1 MRPATHRA
9 RTHAPCF
16 ARSRNAAL
24 IAASAL
30 SLTSL
35 ASLSACGN
43 AEPFSPR
50 SLLPTGTAGRSLVFV
65 DSTSHTATL
74 LDADKLNADPMRI
87 VLPPKPQ
94 PLVTRPGSEGE
105 TLVLCRGE
113 GDDSETTADAP
124 ALVVLNATGEA
135 RRYPL
140 GSSFNAMTVSDDGKY
155 AMLFF
160 DGTATTGS
168 LIFNPNEIAIVD
180 LSRDATDDDNPRSR
194 TLRSFGHAPTRIEF
208 SPAIQIGGTE
218 RRLAVVLFDTVV
230 LLVDLDH
237 LDRPEYTIELA
248 TSTTRS
254 IDLTQVV
261 FDAERGRLYVRGTA
275 STDVY
280 VITLN
285 DIAAEAGENDFVPS
299 LNQLGIGAVP
309 IDMALYTAGD
319 EPRLLTITA
328 GARAVIVDTDTS
340 RTTSITL
347 PVAATSI
354 AVFTATSPFDPVQE
368 QRALLYAE
376 GTARVMF
383 LDLREVEERGA
394 RNLESL
400 TIQSVYTRFTPL
412 ADNLVLLPHQ
422 TNGLSVLDLE
432 QRTASPIRSSL
443 NLGSALPDPGADKLW
458 VAPSGQSQLAFLDL
472 RDFHPGA
479 IDLRRPIREVV
490 IVPSDTD
497 TGPSLAIVHASSV
510 GHVTVINSDD
520 PTDLDSASAARGFLF
535 HDILNDEEQ
544 NR

>member
-1 MRPATHRA
+1 MRPVTHRA

-24 IAASAL
+24 IAISAL
-30 SLTSL
+30 SLASS

-43 AEPFSPR
+43 AESFAPI
-50 SLLPTGTAGRSLVFV
+50 SLLATGTAGRSLVFV
-65 DSTSHTATL
+65 DSNSHTATL
-74 LDADKLNADPMRI
+74 LDTDDLSAEPTHVA
-87 VLPPKPQ
+87 LPPKPQ

-113 GDDSETTADAP
+113 GDDTEDPAHAP

-140 GSSFNAMTVSDDGKY
+140 GSSFNAMTVSEDGKY

-160 DGTATTGS
+160 DGTATTAS
-168 LIFNPNEIAIVD
+168 LIFNPNEIGIVD
-180 LSRDATDDDNPRSR
+180 LSRDATEDNPSSR
-194 TLRSFGHAPTRIEF
+194 TLRSFGRAPTRIEF
-208 SPAIQIGGTE
+208 SPAIQVGGVA
-218 RRLAVVLFDTVV
+218 RHLAVVLFDTVV

-285 DIAAEAGENDFVPS
+285 EIAAGPGENDFVPS
-299 LNQLGIGAVP
+299 LNQLGIGAAP
-309 IDMALYTAGD
+309 IDMALYNAGD
-319 EPRLLTITA
+319 APRLLTITS

-347 PVAATSI
+347 PVTATSI
-354 AVFTATSPFDPVQE
+354 AVFTATSPFDPALE
-368 QRALLYAE
+368 ARALLYAE

-383 LDLREVEERGA
+383 LDLRDVEERGA

-412 ADNLVLLPHQ
+412 TDNLVLLPHQ

-432 QRTASPIRSSL
+432 ERTASPIRSSL

-458 VAPSGQSQLAFLDL
+458 VAPVGQSQLAFLDL
-472 RDFHPGA
+472 GDFHPGA
-479 IDLRRPIREVV
+479 IDLKRPIREVV
-490 IVPSDTD
+490 IVPSTVDAR
-497 TGPSLAIVHASSV
+497 PSLAVVHASSV

-520 PTDLDSASAARGFLF
+520 PTDLESATAVRGFLF

-544 NR
+544 SR